1 MDRDVYVVEG
11 PSIERLIASVNFED
25 HESLLWFQATM
36 QRGGIID
43 ALRKAGAK
51 EGDTVRMDDMEFDF
65 VE

>member
-1 MDRDVYVVEG
+1 
-11 PSIERLIASVNFED
+11 
-25 HESLLWFQATM
+25 M
-36 QRGGIID
+36 QRGGIIN